1 MQRKGEISLGRVKR
15 DWPYHVAITADMVM
29 GSGYDVVQLYADTL
43 SVGPRAY
50 HIRRDDIDC
59 RSGNAR

>member
-29 GSGYDVVQLYADTL
+29 GSGADTL